1 MKKKTLLLLVA
12 VFVLFIALAAA
23 LYGYLTRD
31 GGADNLASAD
41 IGDETA
47 DRVDAAEREDAPQQ
61 EDLPQQEETSPE
73 SQLAPDFT
81 VYDGA
86 GNPVNLSDFRGKPVV
101 VNFWASWCGPCQGEM
116 PDFEE
121 KYRELGDEVVFLMV
135 NMTDG
140 GRETVETARSFI
152 EDTGYTFPVY
162 YDTEGMAAAIYGV
175 YSIPSSYFIDAEGN
189 AVAYAMGAIDGATL
203 QQGIDMIR

>member
-1 MKKKTLLLLVA
+1 MKKKTLVILLVA
-12 VFVLFIALAAA
+12 FVLFITLAAA
-23 LYGYLTRD
+23 LYGYLTRK
-31 GGADNLASAD
+31 GGADNLAATDTAD
-41 IGDETA
+41 IGDEAA
-47 DRVDAAEREDAPQQ
+47 DKVDAAERED
-61 EDLPQQEETSPE
+61 LPEKEETSAE

-81 VYDGA
+81 VYDAA
-86 GNPVNLSDFRGKPVV
+86 GDPVSLSDFRGKPVV

-121 KYRELGDEVVFLMV
+121 KYLALGDEVVFLMV

-140 GRETVETARSFI
+140 GRETLESARSFI
-152 EDTGYTFPVY
+152 EAQGYTFPVY
-162 YDTEGMAAAIYGV
+162 YDMDGMAAATYAV

-203 QQGIDMIR
+203 QKGIDMIR